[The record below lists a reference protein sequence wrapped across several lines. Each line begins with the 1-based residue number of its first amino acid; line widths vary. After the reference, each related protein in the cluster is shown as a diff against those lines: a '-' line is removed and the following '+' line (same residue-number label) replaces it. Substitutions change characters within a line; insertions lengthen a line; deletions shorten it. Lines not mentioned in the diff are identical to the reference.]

1 MDASTLERLVPD
13 DIRDETATGL
23 ETLKLH
29 LERYEFAA
37 GAAKGPRVLDMACGV
52 GYGSARIAE
61 LRSDISSVTGV
72 DLSAEAIGYATRRYS
87 GPRTRFFNADAMTFA
102 DGAPYDTIVSLET
115 IEHLPDPRG
124 FTRRLPQLLAPNGIL
139 VASVPITPSVDGN
152 PHHLHDFSEK
162 SFLKMMGNAG
172 FAPQKT
178 FHQDQPFSPF
188 AVVSKTDKR
197 MADARPSLAAFYLK
211 HPDKLLLR
219 LHSTLVHGFRNRYAT
234 VVFRKSPA
242 AA

>member
-29 LERYEFAA
+29 LERYDFAA
-37 GAAKGPRVLDMACGV
+37 AAAQGPRVLDMACGV

-61 LRSDISSVTGV
+61 LRPDVSSVTGV
-72 DLSAEAIGYATRRYS
+72 DLSAEAIAYATRRYS
-87 GPRTRFFNADAMTFA
+87 GPRTRFLNADAMTYS

-124 FTRRLPQLLAPNGIL
+124 YARRLPQLLAPDGVL

-152 PHHLHDFSEK
+152 PHHLHDFSER
-162 SFLKMMGNAG
+162 SFLKMMVEAG
-172 FAPQKT
+172 FAPEKT
-178 FHQDQPFSPF
+178 FYQDQPFSPF
-188 AVVSKTDKR
+188 AVAFKTDKR
-197 MADARPSLAAFYLK
+197 MADARPSLAAFYLRR
-211 HPDKLLLR
+211 PDKLLLR
-219 LHSTLVHGFRNRYAT
+219 LKATLVHGFKNRYAT
-234 VVFRKSPA
+234 VVFRKA